1 MKFTIKNLEA
11 EAVKLEELQIEVT
24 AQDIKEQ
31 GLNIVTIIKE
41 LKPLIKPII
50 ENEYPTNKTKLK

>member
-1 MKFTIKNLEA
+1 MKLTIKNLEIT
-11 EAVKLEELQIEVT
+11 EQVKLEEVQVEVT
-24 AQDIKEQ
+24 SQDIKEH

-50 ENEYPTNKTKLK
+50 DNEYKSKN

>member
-1 MKFTIKNLEA
+1 MKLIVKNLEVA
-11 EAVKLEELQIEVT
+11 EAAKLEELQIEVT
-24 AQDIKEQ
+24 AQDIKEH

-50 ENEYPTNKTKLK
+50 DNEYKSKK

>member
-1 MKFTIKNLEA
+1 MKLTIKNLEVT
-11 EAVKLEELQIEVT
+11 EQVKLEEVQVEVT
-24 AQDIKEQ
+24 AQDIKEH

-50 ENEYPTNKTKLK
+50 DNEYKSKN

>member
-11 EAVKLEELQIEVT
+11 EAVKLEELQLEVT
-24 AQDIKEQ
+24 AQDIKEH

-50 ENEYPTNKTKLK
+50 ENEYPTKTKLK